1 MAKEVKVTNTKVK
14 EATFKEKLFQTIG
27 QLLASEIDNDVT
39 HLKMKGTPECL
50 LIMDDDKQYALTITL
65 KKNPIKYEDEDVVN
79 TYSPVYGDYEE
90 VDEIDDD
97 KELTDK

>member
-1 MAKEVKVTNTKVK
+1 MAKEVKVTNTKAK

-90 VDEIDDD
+90 VDDN